1 MSRPSNDLSATN
13 RAFLSLICAIVWL
26 MVGPAYFVVGFCKAL
41 RPKNDHRDQ
50 LSGADWG
57 GETTSIPNINII
69 HNDNAGAAK

>member
-1 MSRPSNDLSATN
+1 MSRPSNDLSPTN

-26 MVGPAYFVVGFCKAL
+26 LVGPTFFVVGFCKAL
-41 RPKNDHRDQ
+41 RPQNDQGDQ

-57 GETTSIPNINII
+57 VETTSIPNMNII

>member
-26 MVGPAYFVVGFCKAL
+26 LVVPAFLLKGFCQGL
-41 RPKNDHRDQ
+41 RPQNNHRDQ

-57 GETTSIPNINII
+57 GETTSIPNMNII